1 MELLTKASWSDEV
14 TQREKDNLQV
24 AYLAACESIV
34 MLKNDGALPFE
45 SKKVALYG
53 PGVSMTIKGGTGSGE
68 VNERH
73 SVTILEGM
81 ENRGFEV
88 TTRDWISRFEANY
101 QEKLAENGVMISFS
115 NAFEEYM
122 STKGYE
128 PAYGARPIKRLMQKE
143 LINLLAKS
151 ILDGKVRRDSNIL
164 IDINDG
170 QISITEADR

>member
-1 MELLTKASWSDEV
+1 
-14 TQREKDNLQV
+14 
-24 AYLAACESIV
+24 
-34 MLKNDGALPFE
+34 
-45 SKKVALYG
+45 
-53 PGVSMTIKGGTGSGE
+53 
-68 VNERH
+68 
-73 SVTILEGM
+73 
-81 ENRGFEV
+81 
-88 TTRDWISRFEANY
+88 
-101 QEKLAENGVMISFS
+101 
-115 NAFEEYM
+115 M